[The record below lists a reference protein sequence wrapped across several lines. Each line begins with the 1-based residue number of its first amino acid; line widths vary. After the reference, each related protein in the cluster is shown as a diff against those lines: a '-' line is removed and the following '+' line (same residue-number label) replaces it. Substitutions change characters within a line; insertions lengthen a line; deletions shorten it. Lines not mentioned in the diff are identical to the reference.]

1 MRFGNM
7 PRVHSMYICY
17 GSFLPLNINV
27 TSWLLHKNK
36 PDQVHIFMEY
46 TVSCCIHYNDGV
58 MGAMASEI
66 PSLTI
71 VYSIVYSGVNQRKH
85 QSSASLAFVREI
97 HWWPVNFPHKGRVK
111 MKIFPFDDVIIFH
124 HDMLG
129 DCVWYICL
137 PSPGFHLWV
146 EDLGQ
151 REKTSLILRPVSL
164 AQTLV
169 SHVWN
174 GPCI

>member
-17 GSFLPLNINV
+17 GSFLPLNIHV
-27 TSWLLHKNK
+27 TLWLLHKNK
-36 PDQVHIFMEY
+36 PEY

-97 HWWPVNFPHKGRVK
+97 QRWPVNFPYKGRVK
-111 MKIFPFDDVIIFH
+111 IKDISIWWRHHFPSWHAWWLPLVH
-124 HDMLG
+124 M
-129 DCVWYICL
+129 CL

-169 SHVWN
+169 SHVYN